1 MSEEKKTTGGTF
13 YAHRFD
19 PPFEWM
25 GQTYE
30 TLDFDFGKLRGKD
43 ALAIEHELNAKGISV
58 VMPAASVDYLVALA
72 SRASG
77 LGSDAFEAMP
87 IKDFN
92 KIRSRARNFLISMEL

>member
-1 MSEEKKTTGGTF
+1 MSEEKKITRKGLYT
-13 YAHRFD
+13 HKFD

-43 ALAIEHELNAKGISV
+43 ALAIEHELNAKGISI
-58 VMPAASVDYLVALA
+58 VMPAASVDYLIALA

-87 IKDFN
+87 MKDFN
-92 KIRSRARNFLISMEL
+92 KIRSRARNFLISVEL